1 MASFAIPCK
10 NLAKFAWVGFQET
23 WLMYWQIY
31 EDDETE
37 SIN

>member
-10 NLAKFAWVGFQET
+10 NLAKFAWIGFQET
-23 WLMYWQIY
+23 WQMYWQIY

>member
-10 NLAKFAWVGFQET
+10 NLANFARIGFQEI